1 MQTGNSSDI
10 SSTTLLSP
18 QYSSMST
25 VTIDCQLVTGY
36 PETTLEWKIAET
48 SVSTN
53 TSDDVYQTSLGK
65 VQKLV
70 FQSFGTN
77 EQDNYTCT
85 AVNPAGSDSA
95 TFEILL
101 QGKVH

>member
-1 MQTGNSSDI
+1 M
-10 SSTTLLSP
+10 
-18 QYSSMST
+18 
-25 VTIDCQLVTGY
+25 IDCQLVTGY
-36 PETTLEWKIAET
+36 PETMLEWKIAEA
-48 SVSTN
+48 SVSTD
-53 TSDDVYQTSLGK
+53 TSDNVYQESPGENAR
-65 VQKLV
+65 KLV
-70 FQSFGTN
+70 FRSFGTN